1 MKKQLSDKEKAKL
14 WDNLPNYITVSQPNG
29 ELIAYI
35 PLKPEAG
42 SDDGM
47 IVNKDYSF
55 TESYSKEEAHF
66 ADIDGKVY
74 YEGAMTWGN
83 HKQSQEVIDH
93 ESNC

>member
-1 MKKQLSDKEKAKL
+1 MKKQLSDKEKAKM
-14 WDNLPNYITVSQPNG
+14 WDDLPNYITVNQPNG

-35 PLKPEAG
+35 PLKPESG
-42 SDDGM
+42 FSDGM
-47 IVNKDYSF
+47 IVNKDCIF

-83 HKQSQEVIDH
+83 HKQAQEVVDRD
-93 ESNC
+93 

>member
-14 WDNLPNYITVSQPNG
+14 WDDLPNYITVNQPNG
-29 ELIAYI
+29 ELISYI

-42 SDDGM
+42 LNDGM
-47 IVNKDYSF
+47 IVNKDYIF

-83 HKQSQEVIDH
+83 HKQAQEVVDRD
-93 ESNC
+93 

>member
-14 WDNLPNYITVSQPNG
+14 WDDLPNYITVSQPNG
-29 ELIAYI
+29 ELISYI

-42 SDDGM
+42 SSDGM
-47 IVNKDYSF
+47 IVNKDYIF
-55 TESYSKEEAHF
+55 TENYSKEEAHF

-83 HKQSQEVIDH
+83 HKQAQEVVDRD
-93 ESNC
+93 